1 MEDEDGSLIA
11 FTNTDLFTKKFR
23 NLNTGRNYELI
34 RMPVNVAYGTD
45 VEFARKVILEALEP
59 LMIKDKAGRDVV
71 DPSFP
76 VDVRFNGYGDNCIEL
91 IVALYTT
98 VETHYT
104 FPARAKEA
112 IYNAFHANGIRI
124 PFPQR
129 DVYIK
134 SIPEEKE

>member
-1 MEDEDGSLIA
+1 
-11 FTNTDLFTKKFR
+11 
-23 NLNTGRNYELI
+23 
-34 RMPVNVAYGTD
+34 MPVSVRYGTD
-45 VEFARKVILEALEP
+45 VAYARQVILDALEP
-59 LMIKDKAGRDVV
+59 LMTKDKAGRDIV

-76 VDVRFNGYGDNCIEL
+76 VDVRFDSFGESSVNL
-91 IVALYTT
+91 VVALYTT

-112 IYNAFHANGIRI
+112 IYNAFHEKGIDI

-134 SIPEEKE
+134 PVPEKKK